1 MQREVILK
9 IQINAVFLGL
19 PNVFHISEAKG
30 IGHCIT
36 VYFFE
41 TMVYIYKYTIHIYT
55 QIYVYMENL

>member
-1 MQREVILK
+1 MKELPSTEVPVQEKKSCTEVMVRMQREVILK

-36 VYFFE
+36 V
-41 TMVYIYKYTIHIYT
+41 
-55 QIYVYMENL
+55 